1 MYLERKPTKR
11 SPKQEKAMSN
21 DATSGTIPS
30 AAPPL
35 SWPPPGT
42 EGLQGTL
49 WRGIGLSWTGSLI
62 LVLPLLWA
70 LAVEQRFYSLGPM
83 EENWE
88 IGTTIAAVGAILTI
102 FAFAQL
108 WIIVRGA
115 AAAAELGYG
124 LLTILEVTAD
134 IGRVTGFLIQG
145 KRQFAFFGVQEM
157 AGGAEVLRRYDV
169 EKNPTVSAGVAGAAL
184 HNVAFVGVTREQEPF
199 DLAESSVLGSGGQAL
214 DGFLPR
220 FLDLVPVSVGP
231 SGSCAPL
238 ITSLQ
243 S

>member
-1 MYLERKPTKR
+1 MFDLLLSGFVTLFVIIDPLGLVPLFLALTPEMNEKERQRTALR
-11 SPKQEKAMSN
+11 AC
-21 DATSGTIPS
+21 
-30 AAPPL
+30 
-35 SWPPPGT
+35 
-42 EGLQGTL
+42 
-49 WRGIGLSWTGSLI
+49 LI
-62 LVLPLLWA
+62 A
-70 LAVEQRFYSLGPM
+70 F
-83 EENWE
+83 
-88 IGTTIAAVGAILTI
+88 AILTI

-220 FLDLVPVSVGP
+220 FLELVPVSGGP

>member
-1 MYLERKPTKR
+1 MYLERKLTTR

-70 LAVEQRFYSLGPM
+70 LAVDQRFYSLGPM

-88 IGTTIAAVGAILTI
+88 IGMTIAAVGAILTI
-102 FAFAQL
+102 FAFARL

-115 AAAAELGYG
+115 AAAPELRHS
-124 LLTILEVTAD
+124 LLTILKATTDV
-134 IGRVTGFLIQG
+134 GRDTGFLTQG
-145 KRQFAFFGVQEM
+145 KRQFVFLGVQEM

-169 EKNPTVSAGVAGAAL
+169 EKDPTGSAGAARAAL
-184 HNVAFVGVTREQEPF
+184 HNVAFVGVTREPDLF
-199 DLAESSVLGSGGQAL
+199 DRAESSVLGSGGQDL

-220 FLDLVPVSVGP
+220 FLGLVPLSGGP

-238 ITSLQ
+238 IASLQ